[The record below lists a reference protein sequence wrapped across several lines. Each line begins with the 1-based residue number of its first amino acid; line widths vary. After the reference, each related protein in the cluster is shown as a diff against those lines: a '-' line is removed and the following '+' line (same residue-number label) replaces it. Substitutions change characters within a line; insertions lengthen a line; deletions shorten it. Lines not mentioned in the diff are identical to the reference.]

1 MKDRFNLGTS
11 DLMILLALMR
21 LGDAA
26 YGVPISRE
34 IEETSGRAVA
44 LATLYATL
52 TRLEKKGLVSSQLGE
67 PTAERGGRAKRYFRV
82 TAKGLR
88 EVRDAQRVF
97 TSLWTG
103 IPKLKGG
110 VVWPIGGPL
119 RSRPG
124 S

>member
-1 MKDRFNLGTS
+1 MGSRSNLGAF

-21 LGDAA
+21 VGDGA

-34 IEETSGRAVA
+34 IEETSGRVVA

-52 TRLEKKGLVSSQLGE
+52 TRLEKKGLVSSRLGE
-67 PTAERGGRAKRYFRV
+67 PTAERGGRAKKYFRV
-82 TAKGLR
+82 TARGLR

-103 IPKLKGG
+103 IPKLE
-110 VVWPIGGPL
+110 GGPA
-119 RSRPG
+119 
-124 S
+124 

>member
-1 MKDRFNLGTS
+1 MKSGSNLGTF

-21 LGDAA
+21 VGDAA

-34 IEETSGRAVA
+34 IEETSGRVVA

-52 TRLEKKGLVSSQLGE
+52 TRLEKKGLVTSQLGE

-82 TAKGLR
+82 TARGLR

-97 TSLWTG
+97 TSLWNG
-103 IPKLKGG
+103 IPTLKRC
-110 VVWPIGGPL
+110 V
-119 RSRPG
+119 
-124 S
+124 

>member
-1 MKDRFNLGTS
+1 
-11 DLMILLALMR
+11 MILLALMR

-34 IEETSGRAVA
+34 IEQTSGRVVA

-52 TRLEKKGLVSSQLGE
+52 TRLEKKGLVSSRGE

-82 TAKGLR
+82 TARGLR

-97 TSLWTG
+97 TSLWNG
-103 IPKLKGG
+103 IPTLEGG
-110 VVWPIGGPL
+110 LV
-119 RSRPG
+119 
-124 S
+124 